1 MELAKDNEGEL
12 GECLVARYKQQDG
25 LLQEQGE
32 GICPPEADHDQVGS
46 VEPCE
51 VEGASA
57 VNRCTRTLGGIET
70 PRPFVVARFP
80 GANVPVCV
88 VKGTSV
94 EMCAETRA

>member
-32 GICPPEADHDQVGS
+32 GICPLEADHDQVGS

-57 VNRCTRTLGGIET
+57 VNECTRSLEGYRNPGTLCGGAIPQREC
-70 PRPFVVARFP
+70 P
-80 GANVPVCV
+80 GVC
-88 VKGTSV
+88 G
-94 EMCAETRA
+94 